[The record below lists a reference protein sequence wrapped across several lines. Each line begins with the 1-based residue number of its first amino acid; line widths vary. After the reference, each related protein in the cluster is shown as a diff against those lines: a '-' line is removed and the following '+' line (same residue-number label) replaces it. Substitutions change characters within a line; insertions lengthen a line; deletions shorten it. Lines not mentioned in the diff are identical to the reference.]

1 MKILHVGNL
10 ANIGYMIS
18 RQLRLQGIKAELLME
33 KNPKSIENPLNLDSS
48 LNNSY
53 PDWFS
58 FYDKKSSWKTT
69 IIKKMRDR
77 NYNLIYA
84 YVELPIFAYL
94 SRKPFV
100 AHPQG
105 SDLREMAFSNSIRGI
120 LLRRAYRKA
129 KAIIVSSPEQ
139 IFLVK
144 KLKLQNGILI
154 PFTPEHPFFKPKHI
168 PKDDFNDKLIIFT
181 SASSLVGEPK
191 TPQVSEDHIA
201 TPKTAYG
208 ISKLASEHYL
218 KLYNELN
225 NLNYVVFRFF
235 NIYGPYQKNG
245 LIPSL
250 YSRIA
255 QNQPLTVFGKG
266 DQIRDYVFIQDIIP
280 FFEKAVT
287 ENIADNKIFNM
298 GTGKGTSILD
308 IINILSDVM
317 NVKPEI
323 EFKDPRPGE
332 IGNFVADPQLLSST
346 FESIPSTTVEEG
358 IKQTVEWLK
367 NN

>member
-1 MKILHVGNL
+1 LKILILGSEGFVGNNL
-10 ANIGYMIS
+10 VDGLS
-18 RQLRLQGIKAELLME
+18 
-33 KNPKSIENPLNLDSS
+33 KNHEIFCADLVDNSNHNNYKKFDVTDSSSVQNTVKDVDVVIDLVAHSLVSSIEGPAKNAEVNILGLLNILEACTK
-48 LNNSY
+48 N
-53 PDWFS
+53 
-58 FYDKKSSWKTT
+58 K
-69 IIKKMRDR
+69 IKK
-77 NYNLIYA
+77 
-84 YVELPIFAYL
+84 
-94 SRKPFV
+94 
-100 AHPQG
+100 
-105 SDLREMAFSNSIRGI
+105 
-120 LLRRAYRKA
+120 
-129 KAIIVSSPEQ
+129 
-139 IFLVK
+139 
-144 KLKLQNGILI
+144 
-154 PFTPEHPFFKPKHI
+154 
-168 PKDDFNDKLIIFT
+168 IIFT
-181 SASSLVGEPK
+181 SASSMIGEPK

-218 KLYNELN
+218 RLYHELN

-255 QNQPLTVFGKG
+255 QNQHLTVFGKG

-287 ENIADNKIFNM
+287 ENIADNTIFNL

-308 IINILSDVM
+308 IINILSETM
-317 NVKPEI
+317 NIKPEI

-332 IGNFVADPQLLSST
+332 IGNFVADPKLLSLT
-346 FESIPSTTVEEG
+346 FGNTPLTTVEEG

>member
-1 MKILHVGNL
+1 MKILHVGNM

-18 RQLRLQGIKAELLME
+18 RQLRLQGIEAELLME
-33 KNPKSIENPLNLDSS
+33 KNPKSVENPLNPDSS

-77 NYNLIYA
+77 NYNLIHA

-154 PFTPEHPFFKPKHI
+154 PFTPEYPFFNNFHALKRPPI
-168 PKDDFNDKLIIFT
+168 PPPITTTVLPE
-181 SASSLVGEPK
+181 S
-191 TPQVSEDHIA
+191 
-201 TPKTAYG
+201 
-208 ISKLASEHYL
+208 
-218 KLYNELN
+218 
-225 NLNYVVFRFF
+225 FF
-235 NIYGPYQKNG
+235 NFFCTFMSLFILTKYYLRKFVEQFSYQILGLNSFSCFNNIGHTSKNS
-245 LIPSL
+245 IDESL
-250 YSRIA
+250 HFAVNTYK
-255 QNQPLTVFGKG
+255 NV
-266 DQIRDYVFIQDIIP
+266 IR
-280 FFEKAVT
+280 
-287 ENIADNKIFNM
+287 NKFYTLAMIWEH
-298 GTGKGTSILD
+298 
-308 IINILSDVM
+308 VQ
-317 NVKPEI
+317 V
-323 EFKDPRPGE
+323 
-332 IGNFVADPQLLSST
+332 
-346 FESIPSTTVEEG
+346 
-358 IKQTVEWLK
+358 
-367 NN
+367 